1 LKRIFMFRLAISL
14 LGAMLAAAGIFAQT
28 APDAQAAGQI
38 VGHVQNATTGDPVVG
53 AQVQLVQFGR
63 RSTRSAPAPRA
74 VTSQPDG
81 SFVFDGVPP
90 GTYSLMASAP
100 NFAVARY
107 KAAGSSLMM
116 DIFNLQPGSQMAG
129 VVLSLQPYANLSGR
143 VVDDTGQPVPHAGIS
158 AFVSVLMRGKTQLQP
173 REVATSDDSGKFE
186 LKGVPNG
193 KVYIS
198 ASPAPPAET
207 ATPPT
212 PAAAAPE
219 QKLDLVTTFYPDSL
233 NVIAAAPLD
242 VASGQDQGGIEIHMK
257 RAATFHIRGKIAVN
271 AADGSKLVIGVSQS
285 GSPASLSFGHSKP
298 PGPGGQFDISGLV
311 PGAYT
316 LRLIDAGPAT
326 QHVLGR
332 QDVTIAAAD
341 VNNVVITQMLPVT
354 ITLHARSESDEAADL
369 SGVMVNLQPWDDLPR
384 YGPPVVGVNPDGS
397 RTITVLPGSY
407 LIHVVGIPP
416 ESYISSLQFNQANA
430 LDKVIDVPQSGAGQ
444 IDVVFRKGLAQLDG
458 TVAANGD
465 SSPRSSTIVLVPE
478 NVAPDGSNL
487 MMRGTGRGSNFSF
500 FAVPPG
506 RYTAFA
512 VEQFDYNAWQNSD
525 FITALAGRGAA
536 VDLNENDHKRVELT
550 AIPASDLL
558 QVMAQLGLAE

>member
-1 LKRIFMFRLAISL
+1 MFRLATSL

-28 APDAQAAGQI
+28 APDAQPTGQI
-38 VGHVQNATTGDPVVG
+38 VGHVQNAVTGDPVVG
-53 AQVQLVQFGR
+53 AQIELFQFSIG
-63 RSTRSAPAPRA
+63 SKPSFPAPHT
-74 VTSQPDG
+74 VSSQPDG
-81 SFVFDGVPP
+81 SFVLDGLPP
-90 GTYSLMASAP
+90 GMYSLMASAP
-100 NFAVARY
+100 NFATARY
-107 KAAGSSLMM
+107 KAAGSSALM

-143 VVDDTGQPVPHAGIS
+143 VIDDTGQPVSRAEVR
-158 AFVSVLMRGKTQLQP
+158 AFGSVLMRGKTQLQP
-173 REVATSDDSGKFE
+173 GKEATSDDAGKFE

-198 ASPAPPAET
+198 ASPAPAAESD
-207 ATPPT
+207 TPPSS
-212 PAAAAPE
+212 AATAPE

-233 NVIAAAPLD
+233 TVVGAAPLD

-257 RAATFHIRGKIAVN
+257 RAATFHIRGKVAVN
-271 AADGSKLVIGVSQS
+271 AAEGSKLFIGVSQS
-285 GSPASLSFGHSKP
+285 GSPFSIVSRHGQT

-316 LRLIDAGPAT
+316 LRLIEPGPAT
-326 QHVLGR
+326 HVLGR

-384 YGPPVVGVNPDGS
+384 YGPPVVGFNPDGS
-397 RTITVLPGSY
+397 RTITVIPGSY
-407 LIHVVGIPP
+407 LIHIVGIPP
-416 ESYISSLQFNQANA
+416 GPYISSLQFNQANA

-444 IDVVFRKGLAQLDG
+444 IDVDFRKGLAQLDG
-458 TVAANGD
+458 TVATNGD
-465 SSPRSSTIVLVPE
+465 SSLRNSTIVLVPE
-478 NVAPDGSNL
+478 KVAPDGSNL

-525 FITALAGRGAA
+525 FVAALAGRGAA